1 MIFSAPD
8 PFDQLKQLLPDV
20 QNDGTGTTLTFVPH
34 TVGDAATLF
43 EQMTGESLG
52 DYLPQAF
59 LAATTN
65 LLLTGYG
72 TFDQQDTKQ
81 GLSLTRTDTAVYRLA
96 FALVWTKQIQ
106 LDDAITLHNPSV
118 AIAVTYSQAQ
128 GVSVAGVISSGKLVF
143 QELNLD
149 LNVSVQVPSLII
161 NASLGVGRDA
171 AGAASADL
179 ASQHLGASGTDVIIH
194 DIRFMAAP
202 HVKNYLL
209 HISVSNLL
217 NLHDKFRI
225 GLLQAEISYRGGL
238 GASNYAVRVYTD
250 LEIGFDEQPL
260 SLAIS
265 GEFEKQGGATRWR
278 LAGYQT
284 RPITVSQMMQDLA
297 NLFQENGAP
306 ADNPYHLP
314 EFIADTTLDHLGIEV
329 AGVSGGAMGSSEYIF
344 TLGLSV
350 PVGERDLKLEI
361 YARYARSGAAYTL
374 TLTGSLIL
382 EGFALAVAFSKS
394 ADSQKSDTT
403 LLGSLQTPLKLDAT
417 DLIRAISPSLA
428 DDVPISVSIELL
440 GLLLAMHSGSGSGAQ
455 GTQAGAQGRVTT
467 GAQAKQ
473 QAQRDYL
480 FRLLFNL
487 NFGLDGLPLVG
498 KMLEGVG
505 FREGQLLAANRD
517 WQNDDLGAV
526 NDLLTVIEPSP
537 PPIGV
542 PQQANAT
549 IGVGK
554 GITLSGRFQITKE
567 IGFPLFLQFGGGKQQ
582 SRLTD
587 KAEGKQ
593 PKDDTTKPAQQRT
606 GQPDARSQTKIDK
619 VISAVRIK
627 KVGLIFENGRIG
639 IKITGGLALA
649 VFEFELIGMQV
660 TVPQSVL
667 DDPSNIAEID
677 FALDGF
683 AAEIRKG
690 TLSIMGAFLRQ
701 HFEAYN
707 ENGKLIAYDE
717 FSGIIQ
723 LSFPPFSLTGMGSYA
738 MYDDHPSLFLFVA
751 LGFPITIGPVLVI
764 EGLALGFGIH
774 RDFIPP
780 ELDAILTYPLV
791 AVAVT
796 PPPAIDITEMVQKLH
811 DYFPP
816 AADLYFVVVGVKFKA
831 FALVDSLVMVAVKFG
846 REFELTLIGVSSILL
861 PAVFIELVWMARFV
875 PKTGYLF
882 IGGQLTERS
891 FLLVPQ
897 VHLTGGFAVAVWGAG
912 QYKGDFVV
920 SVGGYHPHFS
930 VPDHYPN
937 HIPRL
942 GISFHLGPADLKGG
956 VYFAITPQCVMM
968 GAFLEASVKQGALHA
983 FIKLAF
989 DAIIYFQPFHYDVMI
1004 SADAGVKVDIP
1015 LLLTTLHINVHL
1027 HLDVHIWGPEF
1038 SGTAS
1043 IDVGPKTFDVAIGE
1057 GASPSAL
1064 PLQYETFKEKFLPTV
1079 CTVSVTEG
1087 LARKAEENGVEI
1099 YVVDA
1104 EKVVIEARST
1114 IPITAGVDDRLG
1126 ITPMDVRGKGF
1137 TATHSLR
1144 ASDNFRAAEIK
1155 DAVPTG
1161 IWGGVGL
1168 QKPNLGDPASGLVH
1182 DVHMGYRLR
1191 PGAERETSE
1200 SHAIEKEKLA
1210 YNTDTFT
1217 LKDRAVTVQ
1226 MGEYG
1231 RTDVQK
1237 PTDSYFAYTGLH
1249 LADISQIDAD
1259 HPLPPNLL
1267 AYALQ

>member
-8 PFDQLKQLLPDV
+8 PFAQLKQLLPDV
-20 QNDGTGTTLTFVPH
+20 RNDATGTTLTFVPH
-34 TVGDAATLF
+34 TVGDAAALF
-43 EQMTGESLG
+43 EQMTGESMG
-52 DYLPQAF
+52 VYLPQAF
-59 LAATTN
+59 LDVATN
-65 LLLTGYG
+65 ILLTGYG
-72 TFDQQDTKQ
+72 TFDQQDTTQ
-81 GLSLTRTDTAVYRLA
+81 GLSLSRTDTAVYRLA
-96 FALVWTKQIQ
+96 FALVWTQQIQ
-106 LDDAITLHNPSV
+106 LDDAITLHNPAV

-128 GVSVAGVISSGKLVF
+128 GISVAGVISSGKLVF

-171 AGAASADL
+171 ARAAPADL
-179 ASQHLGASGTDVIIH
+179 ASQHLGTSGTDVIIH

-202 HVKNYLL
+202 YVKNYLL
-209 HISVSNLL
+209 HISVSNVL
-217 NLHDKFRI
+217 NLRDKFRL
-225 GLLQAEISYRGGL
+225 GLLQAEISYRGGV
-238 GASNYAVRVYTD
+238 GESNYAVRVYTD

-265 GEFEKQGGATRWR
+265 GEFEKQGGVKRWR
-278 LAGYQT
+278 LAGHQT

-297 NLFQENGAP
+297 NLFKENGMP

-314 EFIADTTLDHLGIEV
+314 EFIADTTLDHLGLELT
-329 AGVSGGAMGSSEYIF
+329 GVSGGSSEYIF

-361 YARYARSGAAYTL
+361 YARYAKSGTAYTL

-382 EGFALAVAFSKS
+382 DSFALAVAFSKS

-403 LLGSLQTPLKLDAT
+403 LLGSLQTPLKIDAT
-417 DLIRAISPSLA
+417 DLIRAISPGLA

-440 GLLLAMHSGSGSGAQ
+440 GLLLAMH
-455 GTQAGAQGRVTT
+455 GRNDPEMTPEH
-467 GAQAKQ
+467 K
-473 QAQRDYL
+473 AQREYL

-487 NFGLDGLPLVG
+487 DVGLDGLPLIG
-498 KMLEGVG
+498 KMLEDVG
-505 FREGQLLAANRD
+505 FKNGQLLAANRN
-517 WQNDDLGAV
+517 WQNDEIGMV
-526 NDLLTVIEPSP
+526 NDLLSIIEPSP
-537 PPIGV
+537 PPIDT

-549 IGVGK
+549 VGVGK
-554 GITLSGRFQITKE
+554 GITLSGKFQITE
-567 IGFPLFLQFGGGKQQ
+567 DISFPLFLQFGGGEQQ
-582 SRLTD
+582 KRL
-587 KAEGKQ
+587 AGKNGGSQ
-593 PKDDTTKPAQQRT
+593 PKDDTTKPFQPQIGT
-606 GQPDARSQTKIDK
+606 PDARSQSKINK
-619 VISAVRIK
+619 IVGAVRIK

-649 VFEFELIGMQV
+649 AFEFELMGMQV

-667 DDPSNIAEID
+667 DDPSNFAAIE

-683 AAEIRKG
+683 GVEIRKG

-701 HFEAYN
+701 HFA
-707 ENGKLIAYDE
+707 ENDETGKLVTYDE

-723 LSFPPFSLTGMGSYA
+723 VAFPPFSLTGMGSYA

-751 LGFPITIGPVLVI
+751 LGFPITVGPMLVI

-796 PPPAIDITEMVQKLH
+796 PPPDIDIVDMVQKLH

-816 AADLYFVVVGVKFKA
+816 AADLYFIVAGVKFKA

-846 REFELTLIGVSSILL
+846 REFEITLIGVSSILL

-897 VHLTGGFAVAVWGAG
+897 VHLTGGFAVAVWAAG
-912 QYKGDFVV
+912 RHKGDFVV

-942 GISFHLGPADLKGG
+942 GISFHLGPAELKGG

-968 GAFLEASVKQGALHA
+968 GAFLEASIKQGALHA

-989 DAIIYFQPFHYDVMI
+989 DAIIYFEPFHYDVMI
-1004 SADAGVKVDIP
+1004 SADAGVKVNIP
-1015 LLLTTLHINVHL
+1015 LALTTLHIDVHL

-1038 SGTAS
+1038 SGTAC

-1057 GASPSAL
+1057 SASPSAL
-1064 PLQYETFKEKFLPTV
+1064 PLQYETFKEKFLPIV

-1087 LARKAEENGVEI
+1087 VVRKAEENGVEI

-1114 IPITAGVDDRLG
+1114 IPITAAGDERLG

-1137 TATHSLR
+1137 TAIHNLR
-1144 ASDNFRAAEIK
+1144 VSDNFRAAEIK

-1161 IWGGVGL
+1161 IWGGAGL
-1168 QKPNLGDPASGLVH
+1168 QKPNLGDPASGLVY
-1182 DVHMGYRLR
+1182 DVHTGYRLR

-1200 SHAIEKEKLA
+1200 SHAIEKEKLT
-1210 YNTDTFT
+1210 YNTDAFT
-1217 LKDRAVTVQ
+1217 LIDRAVEVQ

-1231 RTDVQK
+1231 RVAIQK
-1237 PTDSYFAYTGLH
+1237 PTESYFAYTGLH
-1249 LADISQIDAD
+1249 LDDISQIDAD

-1267 AYALQ
+1267 TYALH